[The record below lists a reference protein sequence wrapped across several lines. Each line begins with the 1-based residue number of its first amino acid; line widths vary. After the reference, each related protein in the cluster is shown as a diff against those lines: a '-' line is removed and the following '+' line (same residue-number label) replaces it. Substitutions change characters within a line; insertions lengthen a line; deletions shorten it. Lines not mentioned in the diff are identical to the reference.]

1 MNQMFVFSTHVS
13 RISVR
18 LLKVL
23 LGQNISRCHRVLW
36 ETVQGIHVSFIQCDY
51 SFNLENNQQ
60 TNPQ

>member
-51 SFNLENNQQ
+51 SFNLGK
-60 TNPQ
+60 

>member
-13 RISVR
+13 RISLR

-23 LGQNISRCHRVLW
+23 LGKNISRYHCVLW
-36 ETVQGIHVSFIQCDY
+36 ETVQGIHVSFIQRDY
-51 SFNLENNQQ
+51 SFNLENHQL